1 MKRPV
6 IVFIHGGSWSIGSG
20 NGETDVY
27 APDNYMDRDI
37 VFVTMNYRLA
47 TLGNIFIFKNKIN
60 MLLTIIMTWMHNRV
74 LQH

>member
-1 MKRPV
+1 M

-47 TLGNIFIFKNKIN
+47 TLGIIFF
-60 MLLTIIMTWMHNRV
+60 LLNTTA
-74 LQH
+74 